1 VATFVVLAPPL
12 VLATALAATHGMSH
26 GAFVTYHVVLTVLLG
41 ALVTPVIALAAM
53 TEPSPQ
59 TAGAEPA

>member
-1 VATFVVLAPPL
+1 
-12 VLATALAATHGMSH
+12 MSH

-59 TAGAEPA
+59 PAGAEPA